1 MGRSREEL
9 APSLRSL
16 PVDKYV
22 IFYRPIENG
31 IQVERVLSGYR
42 DLASRTWV
50 CSWLKVICMITF
62 DRGNSWNIPL
72 LYRSLPVSGR
82 YSHYPDYAI
91 ALLDKPLT

>member
-1 MGRSREEL
+1 MGRSRQEI

-42 DLASRTWV
+42 DLDEVFSE
-50 CSWLKVICMITF
+50 
-62 DRGNSWNIPL
+62 DEEN
-72 LYRSLPVSGR
+72 
-82 YSHYPDYAI
+82 
-91 ALLDKPLT
+91 